1 MPKKPTKNRNYY
13 GVDQEAAVVTF
24 LNAKSV
30 AEKEKIYRE
39 FLQEP
44 INKMIESIIRTY
56 KLYRQSYE
64 FNDLHADTLSFLMT
78 KFDKF
83 KPEKGNKSFSYFGTV
98 CKNYLYNEM
107 MKEYKKN
114 TSFVNIDDTEQD
126 FLKREDLLY
135 RIDEQDSD
143 LTNFIDKLALSI
155 KEELKTE
162 NLTDNEFKVGH
173 SLVKILEEWKELFN
187 QNDHSKN
194 STKFNKNLILLYIR
208 NMTGLNTKEIRNS
221 MKRFKSLYALFKNK
235 YLED

>member
-1 MPKKPTKNRNYY
+1 MPKKKKDRNYY
-13 GVDQEAAVVTF
+13 GVDQETAVVNF
-24 LNAKSV
+24 LNAKTLE
-30 AEKEKIYRE
+30 EKEKIYRE

-56 KLYRQSYE
+56 KLYRPSYE

-83 KPEKGNKSFSYFGTV
+83 KPERGNKSFSYFGTV

-107 MKEYKKN
+107 MKEYKRT
-114 TSFVNIDDTEQD
+114 TSFTTIDQYEPD

-135 RIDEQDSD
+135 RIDDVKINLSD
-143 LTNFIDKLALSI
+143 FIDKLCLSI
-155 KEELKTE
+155 KDDLKNE
-162 NLTDNEFKVGH
+162 NLNDNEFKVGY
-173 SLVKILEEWKELFN
+173 SLVKILEDWKELFA
-187 QNDHSKN
+187 QDDTGKN

-221 MKRFKSLYALFKNK
+221 MKRFKSLYSLFKNK
-235 YLED
+235 YLDE